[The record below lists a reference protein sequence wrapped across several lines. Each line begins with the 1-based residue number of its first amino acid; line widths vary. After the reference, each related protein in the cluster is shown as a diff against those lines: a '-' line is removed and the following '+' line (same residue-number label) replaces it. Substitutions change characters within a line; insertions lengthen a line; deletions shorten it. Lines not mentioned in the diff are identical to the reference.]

1 MSSGARRIMHAISG
15 GTYLKLDEELRDN
28 DWYRRLVIEHAID
41 AVYMS
46 FAVGNE
52 YEAKTEE
59 YTDVNKAKVLYESLL
74 KYKDSE
80 RVRPFIDHLKSEI
93 EASEANG
100 KRKLEFPNYYPGHL
114 ALALEGRSEWYDR
127 VKDGRLPFSNTRLAA
142 ASLEILEDVRDDSWL
157 LHKDTKFL
165 WAYFDDIISSYSPS

>member
-1 MSSGARRIMHAISG
+1 MHIISG

-28 DWYRRLVIEHAID
+28 NWYRKSVIEDAID
-41 AVYMS
+41 VASRS
-46 FAVGNE
+46 FSVGNE
-52 YEAKTEE
+52 PETRTEE
-59 YTDVNKAKVLYESLL
+59 YTDVNKAKTLYENLL

-114 ALALEGRSEWYDR
+114 SLALEGRFLWHREM
-127 VKDGRLPFSNTRLAA
+127 KDDFPCFTLYYGADDKVARAA
-142 ASLEILEDVRDDSWL
+142 LEIVEDVRDDSWL
-157 LHKDTKFL
+157 LYKDAKFL
-165 WAYFDDIISSYSPS
+165 RAYFDDIISAYSPS